1 MPAQAE
7 LIAWESS
14 LEQAERR
21 AAREDKIV
29 LVDFSAAP
37 E

>member
-7 LIAWESS
+7 LIAWEASV
-14 LEQAERR
+14 EQGQQR
-21 AAREDKIV
+21 AAREDKVV
-29 LVDFSAAP
+29 LLDFSAAP

>member
-14 LEQAERR
+14 LEQAGQR

>member
-7 LIAWESS
+7 TIAWEGS
-14 LEQAERR
+14 LEQAQQR